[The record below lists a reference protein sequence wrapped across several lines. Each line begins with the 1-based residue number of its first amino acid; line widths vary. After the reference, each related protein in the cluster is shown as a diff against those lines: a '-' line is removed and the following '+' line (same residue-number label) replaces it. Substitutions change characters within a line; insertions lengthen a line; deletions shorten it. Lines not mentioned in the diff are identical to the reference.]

1 MDYKCAYSTMCA
13 RMERLQQDKT
23 ESTYLATFSKGKTTN
38 LKRKKS
44 MDKKNI
50 TLEYISI
57 RSKRNRIRFPF
68 FFFCEK
74 GSHTKKECSKYVN

>member
-13 RMERLQQDKT
+13 RIERLQQDKT

-74 GSHTKKECSKYVN
+74 GSHMKSVLSM